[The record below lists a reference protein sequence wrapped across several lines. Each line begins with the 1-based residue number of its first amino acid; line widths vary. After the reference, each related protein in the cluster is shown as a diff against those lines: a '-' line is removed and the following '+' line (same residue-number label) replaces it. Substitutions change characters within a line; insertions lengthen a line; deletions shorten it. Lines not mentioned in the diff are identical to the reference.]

1 MKDHLSYSASQR
13 RGIIFLLFIIGLY
26 FLSLFFI
33 KSYDSNLGPIEIIES
48 PFRSNLVVKEF
59 KIQIPILK
67 NPNFWNDS
75 DWTLLGFSEKQVRI
89 INNYKLKLDSFRTK
103 KQLFSCYAFNENHK
117 KMLDTI
123 VEFPKLIGDKINLK
137 SFLFIVS
144 EQQPNYGL
152 NKFFDTIFY
161 YKKEGR
167 FHYYLS
173 NNQKNKNNLKNS
185 NWFSDEFSKTLSL
198 NANLLK
204 RIISN
209 KSFKNKVN
217 AVTHDH
223 FILDINISD
232 TSQWKKLKGIGSRR
246 ASQVVK
252 YRDLLGGF
260 VNIEQVKEVYSIS
273 DSLYDSFSNYIVI
286 NDSSIAKININ
297 TSNINQLKNHPYIK
311 WNIANSIVSYRNQHG
326 LYKSLNEL
334 KKIHIISD
342 ELYIKIVSYLT
353 I

>member
-103 KQLFSCYAFNENHK
+103 KQLFSFYAFNENHK

-123 VEFPKLIGDKINLK
+123 VDFPKPPNPIVEKINLK

-144 EQQPNYGL
+144 ELTPNYDL
-152 NKFFDTIFY
+152 NKSFDTIYYQQKDGRFFY
-161 YKKEGR
+161 Y
-167 FHYYLS
+167 LL
-173 NNQKNKNNLKNS
+173 NNFKNKKQLKSS
-185 NWFSDEFSKTLSL
+185 NWWSYKYPKVV
-198 NANLLK
+198 NLDIYMLK
-204 RIISN
+204 IIISN
-209 KSFKNKVN
+209 KAQEKKQILRIKNN
-217 AVTHDH
+217 
-223 FILDINISD
+223 
-232 TSQWKKLKGIGSRR
+232 SR
-246 ASQVVK
+246 S
-252 YRDLLGGF
+252 
-260 VNIEQVKEVYSIS
+260 
-273 DSLYDSFSNYIVI
+273 
-286 NDSSIAKININ
+286 
-297 TSNINQLKNHPYIK
+297 
-311 WNIANSIVSYRNQHG
+311 RN
-326 LYKSLNEL
+326 
-334 KKIHIISD
+334 
-342 ELYIKIVSYLT
+342 
-353 I
+353 